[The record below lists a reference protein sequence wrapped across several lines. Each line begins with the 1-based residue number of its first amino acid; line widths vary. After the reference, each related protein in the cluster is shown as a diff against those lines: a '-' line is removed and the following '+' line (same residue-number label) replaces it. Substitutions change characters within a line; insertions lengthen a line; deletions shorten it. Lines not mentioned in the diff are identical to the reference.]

1 MEREVYLTNPCKAS
15 SLPFWKTNL
24 VEIPENM
31 RIVLDE
37 DLHSVDVREYVDEKY
52 FKLIHGMNDIE
63 KPVLDS
69 RYEMLCCEVAEYA
82 KHINTCYDD
91 VGISTEELMNYQTHA
106 VYNRN
111 LWIAVTE
118 CGQNKIVASGIAE
131 LDADIKEGILE
142 WIQVSPEYRGKGLG
156 KFVVRELL
164 WRMKDKAEFVT
175 VSGKV
180 DNPTNPRDLY
190 LTCGFSGEEIW
201 HVMRK

>member
-1 MEREVYLTNPCKAS
+1 MEREVYLANPCKAS

-31 RIVLDE
+31 KIVLDE
-37 DLHSVDVREYVDEKY
+37 DLHSVGVREYVDEKY

-63 KPVLDS
+63 KPVLDG
-69 RYEMLCCEVAEYA
+69 RYEMPCCEVSEYA
-82 KHINTCYDD
+82 KHIAACYSD
-91 VGISTEELMNYQTHA
+91 VGISPEELMDYQTHA
-106 VYNRN
+106 VYDRD

-118 CGQNKIVASGIAE
+118 RGQNTVVASGIAE

-142 WIQVSPEYRGKGLG
+142 WIQVSPEHRGKGLG
-156 KFVVRELL
+156 KFVVNELL

-175 VSGKV
+175 VSGKL
-180 DNPTNPRDLY
+180 DNPTNPRELY
-190 LTCGFSGEEIW
+190 VSYGFSDEAIW